1 MCGPQ
6 GPLSSAKRRALLD
19 HLPRYRPRSGALQ
32 GHQVGIQWSGRK
44 NAESNEESFSL
55 LEYVVGFI
63 LLNIQEQNKRVDLS
77 FFLQASHFVLQ
88 GQQGAPY
95 LAKGKTSIPA
105 FYPSTLPPLS
115 YARS

>member
-63 LLNIQEQNKRVDLS
+63 LLNIQEQNRRVDLS
-77 FFLQASHFVLQ
+77 F
-88 GQQGAPY
+88 
-95 LAKGKTSIPA
+95 IPPGIP
-105 FYPSTLPPLS
+105 FRITRPTRGPISGG
-115 YARS
+115 R